1 MQIKTKLRNYVV
13 RTRRQL
19 IREKYQQGSAVPT
32 LPKVAS
38 QQFTSR
44 LDADFGLV
52 HKNLY

>member
-13 RTRRQL
+13 RTRRQM
-19 IREKYQQGSAVPT
+19 IREKYQHESGMPV

-44 LDADFGLV
+44 LDADYGLV
-52 HKNLY
+52 RKSLY

>member
-19 IREKYQQGSAVPT
+19 IREKYQQTTAMSAMPRVT
-32 LPKVAS
+32 S

-44 LDADFGLV
+44 LDADYGLARKSV
-52 HKNLY
+52 Y

>member
-19 IREKYQQGSAVPT
+19 IREKYQHGSAMAAMPRT
-32 LPKVAS
+32 TS

-44 LDADFGLV
+44 LDADYGLV
-52 HKNLY
+52 RKSLY